1 MSGNL
6 LLKIHLYL
14 SAFFAPYILLMAI
27 AGTCYLLGAKGSST
41 RTLVGSINTE
51 GREIKKESVE
61 EHAIRFYTDYSFEYV
76 KAKEDYFVTRPATR
90 DYYLYKKDAG
100 KYLIFKVSPNFLAKI
115 IEAHKG
121 HGPKLLKWYETIL
134 GFVLIFILLSGVW
147 MSLMVKRDKKITWIL
162 MGSGTLVLSVLFFF
176 L

>member
-100 KYLIFKVSPNFLAKI
+100 KYLIF
-115 IEAHKG
+115 
-121 HGPKLLKWYETIL
+121 
-134 GFVLIFILLSGVW
+134 ILLSGVW